1 MESKRIWKNTRFIEL
16 AGEINTAMPE
26 YVITKVVDALNEE
39 KKSVNGAKIL
49 ILGLAYKANVDDCRE
64 SPSFVLMEKLEA
76 KGAKVEFHDSFVPI
90 VPPTR
95 EHAHFNGK
103 KSVEIED
110 SYDLIL
116 LSTDH
121 KQYQEFDFSNF
132 NCPIVDTRN
141 CLKKNH
147 QNIFRLE

>member
-1 MESKRIWKNTRFIEL
+1 M
-16 AGEINTAMPE
+16 
-26 YVITKVVDALNEE
+26 
-39 KKSVNGAKIL
+39 IL
-49 ILGLAYKANVDDCRE
+49 L
-64 SPSFVLMEKLEA
+64 F
-76 KGAKVEFHDSFVPI
+76 I

-121 KQYQEFDFSNF
+121 KQYQEF
-132 NCPIVDTRN
+132 V
-141 CLKKNH
+141 
-147 QNIFRLE
+147 